1 MSVLNINIEEL
12 LKQLNPATLQA
23 LEQLLAEDTPAV
35 RKIIQNILDEPISE
49 KVEKSLDKPLLPKRF
64 QPSAPPRKRRGRK
77 IQEILREF
85 DPISRENIRN
95 VTNYQNKI
103 LDMYDNTEY
112 KGKEERGRRFIRW
125 RFIRGLERDLTPNFM
140 AKIREKVHT
149 SFYARHIF
157 SYQLR
162 NIEDG
167 SLMEMYT
174 NIGSPWFER
183 LSEAEKWL
191 SEREKVRLDPNNI
204 NRPDTKWV
212 FVNHFN
218 VDVKVVLDRQPLL
231 GTGPLP
237 NWLRDFARGRA
248 GPMVALDTYQDNLCF
263 WRCIAV
269 HRGVR
274 PDRSTTAARELAKSF
289 FKLIVTPNDC
299 RKTSL
304 DELDQVERHLNQK
317 LRATFM
323 PDDVKMLT
331 KAQRLKI
338 EEWCNQ
344 VPVLGFNS
352 GRYDLNLIRENFAER
367 LSDTTGKVR
376 VAKNGNKIMFI
387 LTNNVRF
394 LEIINYLGPGTSY
407 EKWVKAYEC
416 ETVKSWFPYDW
427 FDTPENLIF
436 AGFRNMRSGIRS

>member
-12 LKQLNPATLQA
+12 LKELDPATLQA
-23 LEQLLAEDTPAV
+23 LEQLLAEEAPAV

-49 KVEKSLDKPLLPKRF
+49 KVEKSLDKPLLPKPF
-64 QPSAPPRKRRGRK
+64 QPTAPPRKRRGRK

-95 VTNYQNKI
+95 VTNYQNEI
-103 LDMYDNTEY
+103 LDMYDNIEH
-112 KGKEERGRRFIRW
+112 KGEEKKGRRFIRW
-125 RFIRGLERDLTPNFM
+125 RFIRGLERDMTPNFM

-167 SLMEMYT
+167 SLMVMYT
-174 NIGSPWFER
+174 NTGSPWFER

-191 SEREKVRLDPNNI
+191 SEREKVRLDPDNI

-237 NWLRDFARGRA
+237 DWLRDFARGRA
-248 GPMVALDTYQDNLCF
+248 GPMVVLDTCQDNLCL

-269 HRGVR
+269 HRGAR
-274 PDRSTTAARELAKSF
+274 PDRSTTAAQELTKSF
-289 FKLIVTPNDC
+289 FKL
-299 RKTSL
+299 
-304 DELDQVERHLNQK
+304 ELLQTTARK
-317 LRATFM
+317 LRSM
-323 PDDVKMLT
+323 
-331 KAQRLKI
+331 
-338 EEWCNQ
+338 
-344 VPVLGFNS
+344 
-352 GRYDLNLIRENFAER
+352 NLIG
-367 LSDTTGKVR
+367 LKDT
-376 VAKNGNKIMFI
+376 
-387 LTNNVRF
+387 
-394 LEIINYLGPGTSY
+394 
-407 EKWVKAYEC
+407 
-416 ETVKSWFPYDW
+416 
-427 FDTPENLIF
+427 
-436 AGFRNMRSGIRS
+436 